1 MGLST
6 HWPVFHFQIGILLD
20 KLTPSNVNQALLYLK
35 ERIGT
40 HLYKQLFQTILTD
53 NGLEFSLLDEIE
65 FDDNGEHLS
74 NVFFCDPYNSSQKGA
89 CERNHEFVRYIL
101 PKGKSFDDLNQKD
114 VDLIFSHINSTS
126 RKSLGFNTP
135 YNVFKAM
142 FGIKLLTILN
152 IQEINKDEVHL
163 KPSLLK

>member
-1 MGLST
+1 MSIT
-6 HWPVFHFQIGILLD
+6 PIEPYFYTRTENNQKNKNTFIG
-20 KLTPSNVNQALLYLK
+20 V
-35 ERIGT
+35 
-40 HLYKQLFQTILTD
+40 
-53 NGLEFSLLDEIE
+53 
-65 FDDNGEHLS
+65 
-74 NVFFCDPYNSSQKGA
+74 
-89 CERNHEFVRYIL
+89 
-101 PKGKSFDDLNQKD
+101 DDLNQKD